1 MSQTNEIEQHI
12 LELEEQ
18 RVQAFLNADTAVL
31 ERIRS
36 DDLTLIH
43 TGSSMDSKKSF
54 IKMLETGSLT
64 YQFIVTEDIQVRV
77 YSDAA
82 VVTGKI
88 DMQNT
93 VRGTQRRYGCVLT
106 GMYVQQDNRWQMVAL
121 QATRVPEG

>member
-1 MSQTNEIEQHI
+1 
-12 LELEEQ
+12 
-18 RVQAFLNADTAVL
+18 
-31 ERIRS
+31 
-36 DDLTLIH
+36 
-43 TGSSMDSKKSF
+43 MDSKKSF

-93 VRGTQRRYGCVLT
+93 VRGTQRRYGCVHT
-106 GMYVQQDNRWQMVAL
+106 GVYVQQDNRWQMVAL